1 MFPIRKLFST
11 LKSRCREHRGV
22 ALVRVGERLAFPK
35 IVFGVDAADRKW
47 HSLACTSD
55 VSTRSHHTRLMETIS
70 FTIFDATTS
79 LANNPSYALRSRSQ

>member
-35 IVFGVDAADRKW
+35 IVFGVDAADRKMAQPCVY
-47 HSLACTSD
+47 L
-55 VSTRSHHTRLMETIS
+55 
-70 FTIFDATTS
+70 
-79 LANNPSYALRSRSQ
+79 